1 MITFPKKI
9 EEITKDGEIRAGGT
23 DLQERRH
30 KKSSTGPLIDLR
42 DLAGLDTIEASG
54 AGLRLGTKVTIEAIA
69 NGGQGLAA
77 YPGLIQTAAG
87 LATPQIRH
95 TATLGGNLLQ
105 RVRCWYYR
113 SPEAKCLKKGGGA
126 CLAREG
132 DHLFHACI
140 DLGPCIAPHA
150 SSMGMALLAYEA
162 TIELADNQ
170 TLSAEGLF
178 GDGQDPT
185 REHTLPPGSFLRAVS
200 LPAPV
205 ANERAAYVRVIS
217 RARAEWPLVEVLVR
231 LVVDNGTI
239 TLARVAMGGVANI
252 PLRLKSVEALL
263 EGKPAIED
271 TWRNAAKPAAEGVS
285 MALETRYK
293 APMIVTAI
301 EDALQKAA
309 MTGQK

>member
-1 MITFPKKI
+1 MIIFPKKI

-30 KKSSTGPLIDLR
+30 KKISTGPLIDLR
-42 DLAGLDTIEASG
+42 DLVGLDTIEASG

-132 DHLFHACI
+132 DHLF
-140 DLGPCIAPHA
+140 
-150 SSMGMALLAYEA
+150 
-162 TIELADNQ
+162 
-170 TLSAEGLF
+170 
-178 GDGQDPT
+178 
-185 REHTLPPGSFLRAVS
+185 
-200 LPAPV
+200 
-205 ANERAAYVRVIS
+205 
-217 RARAEWPLVEVLVR
+217 PLVS
-231 LVVDNGTI
+231 I
-239 TLARVAMGGVANI
+239 WARVSRHTPPRWGWRSWHMR
-252 PLRLKSVEALL
+252 PPSSLR
-263 EGKPAIED
+263 I
-271 TWRNAAKPAAEGVS
+271 
-285 MALETRYK
+285 TR
-293 APMIVTAI
+293 A
-301 EDALQKAA
+301 
-309 MTGQK
+309 